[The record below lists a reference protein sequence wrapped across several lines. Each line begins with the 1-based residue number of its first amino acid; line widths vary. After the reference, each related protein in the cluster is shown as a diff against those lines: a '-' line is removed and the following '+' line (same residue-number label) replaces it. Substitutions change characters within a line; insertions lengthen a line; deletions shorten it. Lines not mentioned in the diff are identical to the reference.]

1 MQLEMSNTN
10 EIEGGLYLTLQLL
23 PKTLETCTAGASAE
37 IESHL
42 LSELFIAHL
51 QHPSFG
57 LSHSPSLNRRTG

>member
-1 MQLEMSNTN
+1 MSNTN
-10 EIEGGLYLTLQLL
+10 ETEGGLCLTLQLP
-23 PKTLETCTAGASAE
+23 PKTLETAGANAE